1 MYGQNY
7 GYTNY
12 AYGGA
17 TPNMRNRL
25 EAMQQQY
32 SIPQSNYGA
41 TSNMVIGRVVTGLEE
56 ARAAQIPLDGTP
68 VYFPSPAEN
77 KIYIKYV
84 GMNGAPVFNVYELA
98 TESKQPVYAENAAV
112 LALQQ
117 RVEQLE
123 RMLKGGNANESVSN
137 AADVAKQ

>member
-7 GYTNY
+7 TYNNY
-12 AYGGA
+12 AYGA
-17 TPNMRNRL
+17 TPNMRSRL

-32 SIPQSNYGA
+32 SIPQNNYSA
-41 TSNMVIGRVVTGLEE
+41 PSNMVIGRVVTGMEE

-68 VYFPSPAEN
+68 VYFPSPAES

-98 TESKQPVYAENAAV
+98 SENKQPVYAESAV
-112 LALQQ
+112 VAALQQ

-123 RMLKGGNANESVSN
+123 RMLKGGCVNEPVPN
-137 AADVAKQ
+137 IADVAK

>member
-7 GYTNY
+7 GYNSY
-12 AYGGA
+12 AYGA

-32 SIPQSNYGA
+32 SVPSNYGVQTTMA
-41 TSNMVIGRVVTGLEE
+41 VGRVVTGLEE

-77 KIYIKYV
+77 KIYVKYV
-84 GMNGAPVFNVYELA
+84 GMNGTPVFNVYELA
-98 TESKQPVYAENAAV
+98 GQGQQPVYADNATV
-112 LALQQ
+112 TALQK
-117 RVEQLE
+117 RVENLE
-123 RMLKGGNANESVSN
+123 VLVKGCNSNVQSN
-137 AADVAKQ
+137 ADIANASKQ